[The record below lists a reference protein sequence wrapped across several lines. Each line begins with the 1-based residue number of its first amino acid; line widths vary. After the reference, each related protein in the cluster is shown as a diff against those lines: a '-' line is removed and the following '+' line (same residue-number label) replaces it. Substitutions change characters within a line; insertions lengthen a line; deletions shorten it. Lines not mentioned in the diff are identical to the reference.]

1 MCNNVNYECI
11 GIFKYFKEIIN
22 DEKNISKER
31 NDKYAVRIFDK

>member
-11 GIFKYFKEIIN
+11 GIFKYFKEII